1 MAIVTPIHK
10 KGSKRDPGNYR
21 PVSLTSIPCKILESI
36 IKDNLMAHLVERELI
51 SKSQH
56 GFITGRSCKT
66 NLVTFLENV
75 TEAKDDGKS
84 VDVIYLDFSKAFDK
98 VPHKRLLRK
107 MEAKNVSKEV
117 LEWTNS
123 WLSQRKQKVKVN
135 GDLSEEGDV
144 DSGVP
149 KGQSSGHACSTSL

>member
-1 MAIVTPIHK
+1 MENGIVTPIHK
-10 KGSKRDPGNYR
+10 KGSKRDPGNYC

-36 IKDNLMAHLVERELI
+36 IKDNLMAHLVEGELI

-56 GFITGRSCKT
+56 GFMTGRLCTK

-75 TEAKDDGKS
+75 TEAKDEGKS
-84 VDVIYLDFSKAFDK
+84 VYVIYLDFSKAFDK

-107 MEAKNVSKEV
+107 MEAKNVSKEI

-135 GDLSEEGDV
+135 
-144 DSGVP
+144 
-149 KGQSSGHACSTSL
+149 